1 MTTEPEVLTTPI
13 EAGATQ
19 DESQVE
25 GALTKLALASIGA
38 VSLAEEAAENLL
50 RHLVARGETD
60 WNKARGV
67 LARVRRP
74 RLPRPPRPVL
84 AIRAGTLASK
94 ADVQALN
101 ARLDGLSAQIETLSK
116 GPAEGA

>member
-1 MTTEPEVLTTPI
+1 M
-13 EAGATQ
+13 
-19 DESQVE
+19 E

-60 WNKARGV
+60 WDKARAV
-67 LARVRRP
+67 LGGVRRP
-74 RLPRPPRPVL
+74 RLRRPRPIL
-84 AIRAGTLASK
+84 AMRAAALASK

-101 ARLDGLSAQIETLSK
+101 ARLDALSAQIENLSK
-116 GPAEGA
+116 GPAEDA